1 MKTITSKRTSTID
14 PRYDTDEVKIPYWIN
29 FNITTQKT
37 YITSQNNFFLNDTQK
52 IDVEKNLLNLTEE
65 PLYFDRNNS
74 IKINNTN
81 IINNNVTLVV
91 DADITQKVSKT
102 TLILVSILGVFIFSI
117 IIGILYKI
125 YKETRRYSQISVIE
139 LLDL

>member
-1 MKTITSKRTSTID
+1 M
-14 PRYDTDEVKIPYWIN
+14 
-29 FNITTQKT
+29 
-37 YITSQNNFFLNDTQK
+37 
-52 IDVEKNLLNLTEE
+52 TEE

-102 TLILVSILGVFIFSI
+102 TLILVSIIGVFIFSI

>member
-1 MKTITSKRTSTID
+1 MLANYTSLESS
-14 PRYDTDEVKIPYWIN
+14 YDN
-29 FNITTQKT
+29 
-37 YITSQNNFFLNDTQK
+37 QNNYFLNDTQK